1 MKKIYHI
8 LFLTIFLVPMTI
20 YGQGN
25 YYWYKGQKV
34 HLTANPDKK
43 FLLLDNVADRNE
55 LISRIDNPDINIIDF
70 QETKILF
77 TIVPFQEGTDQNER
91 KWAVVEDNRKKK
103 LAIADNINIIYEQN
117 RTYYIEVSC
126 DDLEHQIYHKC

>member
-1 MKKIYHI
+1 MKKIIYI
-8 LFLTIFLVPMTI
+8 LLLVIFPFTMTV
-20 YGQGN
+20 YGQGD

-34 HLTANPDKK
+34 HLTVNPDKK

-55 LISRIDNPDINIIDF
+55 LLSRIDNPDINIIDF

-77 TIVPFQEGTDQNER
+77 TIVPSQKGTDQNEK

-117 RTYYIEVSC
+117 RT
-126 DDLEHQIYHKC
+126 